1 MHADTLNWSDI
12 RVFLAIVR
20 AGTLGGGA
28 RELGLTQPTMGR
40 RIKALESTIGQ
51 KLFQRTADGFVLTD
65 EGAAILPHAQRMEE
79 QALALSRQIDGSGN
93 RLDGLLRVSSS
104 DWFGVYVVAPLF
116 AEFSQRHPDVSLE
129 LITDARRLNLARREA
144 DLAFR
149 ITPFDEPDI
158 AQRQLMIM
166 AYSVYAANDWCI
178 EQLDN
183 PRQVRLI
190 TMDSH
195 FGELPDVVWLKKM
208 LPGARIA
215 FASNNREAQARL
227 CAAGVGLAVLPK
239 ALGDQMPG
247 LKPVDLGEP
256 PPSRQVWLGY
266 HQDLRHLPR
275 LRAFLDLTLK
285 RLGQAS

>member
-1 MHADTLNWSDI
+1 MHVDTLNWSDI

-40 RIKALESTIGQ
+40 RIKALENAVGQ
-51 KLFQRTADGFVLTD
+51 KLFQRTSDGFVLTN

-79 QALALSRQIDGSGN
+79 DALALSRQIDGSGN

-104 DWFGVYVVAPLF
+104 DWFGVYVLAPLF
-116 AEFSQRHPDVSLE
+116 AEFSLRHPDVTLE

-144 DLAFR
+144 DLVFR

-166 AYSVYAANDWCI
+166 PYAVYAASDWRT
-178 EQLDN
+178 EQPDHS
-183 PRQVRLI
+183 RRVRLI

-195 FGELPDVVWLKKM
+195 FGQLPDVAWLKEK
-208 LPGARIA
+208 LPEARVA

-227 CAAGVGLAVLPK
+227 CAAGAGLAVLPK
-239 ALGDQMPG
+239 ALGDQIPG
-247 LKPVDLGEP
+247 LQPIDLGEP
-256 PPSRQVWLGY
+256 PPSRQVWVGY

-275 LRAFLDLTLK
+275 LRAFLDLALD